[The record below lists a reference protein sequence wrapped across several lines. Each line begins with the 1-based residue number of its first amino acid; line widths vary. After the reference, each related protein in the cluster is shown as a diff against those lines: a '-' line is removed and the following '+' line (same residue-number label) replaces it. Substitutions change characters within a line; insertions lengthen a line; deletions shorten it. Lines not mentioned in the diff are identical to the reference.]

1 MGQRICIIG
10 SGFAGLSAA
19 CFLASQGFEVDVFEA
34 LDKPGGRASLWE
46 EKGFKFD
53 MGPSWYWMPDVFERF
68 FQQFNRQPSDY
79 YQLVRLDPSYR
90 IFWKETA
97 VDIPAGAVALGELF
111 ERWEPGSSR
120 ALQLYLRE
128 AARKYEIAMQK
139 FVFKPGLSWLEFLD
153 ADIIRAIG
161 KLDLLSSIQRH
172 VGCYF
177 KDERIRQIMQ
187 FPVLFLGSLP
197 QDTPALYSLMNY
209 ADIELG
215 TWYPIGGMYRVV
227 EAMYALARSLGA
239 RFHFQQAVE
248 QIIVKQSKATG
259 VLTATGFQS
268 ADVVLA
274 TADYHHVEQ
283 SLLPEP
289 YRQYRPSYWLSRRLS
304 PSAMLYYLG
313 FDRKLTG
320 LRHHN
325 LFFDTDFDRHARHIY
340 AEPSWPEEPLFY
352 LSVPSITDPSVA
364 PPGQEN
370 LFVLIPLAPG
380 LDGDTPRLRED
391 YLQQVLNRIARH
403 TGQHISS
410 DPVYQKT
417 FGPDDFVNRYHA
429 FRGNAYGLA
438 NTLRQTAVWKPRM
451 RSRKVENLFFAGQ
464 LTVPGPGVP
473 PAIISGEIAARI
485 ITKYLHQLLPVI

>member
-1 MGQRICIIG
+1 
-10 SGFAGLSAA
+10 
-19 CFLASQGFEVDVFEA
+19 
-34 LDKPGGRASLWE
+34 
-46 EKGFKFD
+46 
-53 MGPSWYWMPDVFERF
+53 
-68 FQQFNRQPSDY
+68 
-79 YQLVRLDPSYR
+79 
-90 IFWKETA
+90 
-97 VDIPAGAVALGELF
+97 
-111 ERWEPGSSR
+111 
-120 ALQLYLRE
+120 
-128 AARKYEIAMQK
+128 
-139 FVFKPGLSWLEFLD
+139 
-153 ADIIRAIG
+153 
-161 KLDLLSSIQRH
+161 
-172 VGCYF
+172 
-177 KDERIRQIMQ
+177 MQ

-197 QDTPALYSLMNY
+197 QNTPALYSLMNY

-227 EAMYALARSLGA
+227 EAMYTLARSLGA

-259 VLTATGFQS
+259 VLTATGFQP

-313 FDRKLTG
+313 IDRKLTG

-325 LFFDTDFDRHARHIY
+325 LFFDTDFDRHARRIY

-380 LDGDTPRLRED
+380 LDGYTPRLRED
-391 YLQQVLNRIARH
+391 YLQQVLNRIAWH
-403 TGQHISS
+403 TSQHISS

-485 ITKYLHQLLPVI
+485 ITKYLQQLLPVI